1 MADSEKLL
9 SLNKDLLTR
18 NAELV
23 KRLKKMKTER
33 DDFESQSNSWKKISN
48 DASQA
53 LTLLQRDNQKH
64 QEEIVALS
72 HRLDDYQ
79 SQNRSLSNQ
88 LRERS
93 ERCTR
98 LMAQCSVQQNDI
110 DSMRDRLNGQ
120 HLDGHSVS
128 THSHLNTL
136 KFNYEQKKNEIEQI
150 LHQIQ
155 KLFAFVDVNYPNIT
169 RHRHGLGVGAN
180 VDVDV
185 DVDIDVDADYHD
197 DQRRQRRHDEALT
210 EDDGLDDDLS
220 NFDPHSHSH
229 WKEQRGG
236 SLTAN
241 GHLSGPRSG
250 KRAKYKKNKK
260 TRDFMAPHRSSQ
272 SLSDFNP
279 DLYRRRR
286 SLPMVLTSKQIGN
299 GLNHS
304 DRLSPH
310 REEDGGAER
319 DFVGNEVMQRI
330 VVEEAAKKER
340 ALRSRNGGAPR
351 HGVDEQIAKQ
361 LLGPSTSHHTHPYGV
376 TQSSHSFFN
385 ESRYLERCRYN
396 AVQVNL
402 SGTKLWSKRDSLPG
416 RKKTPRINAIPSS
429 AGSTPLT
436 TPQQSRRG
444 MVSDDEPYDERDF
457 DEDPHR
463 VYLDM
468 MRQPQSQSLG
478 QNANGNGNGNGTDFA
493 SGDLVSAP
501 AEIGGDPTVSN
512 PMSNG
517 QRSKLTDKGV
527 IHDLFDMLQKETL
540 SPASPIALHQRVMDG
555 DRRHRDPMESEVAQ
569 SEDVH
574 LVSLLE
580 AEHSSSS
587 DSDSSSD

>member
-1 MADSEKLL
+1 
-9 SLNKDLLTR
+9 
-18 NAELV
+18 
-23 KRLKKMKTER
+23 
-33 DDFESQSNSWKKISN
+33 
-48 DASQA
+48 
-53 LTLLQRDNQKH
+53 
-64 QEEIVALS
+64 
-72 HRLDDYQ
+72 
-79 SQNRSLSNQ
+79 
-88 LRERS
+88 
-93 ERCTR
+93 
-98 LMAQCSVQQNDI
+98 
-110 DSMRDRLNGQ
+110 
-120 HLDGHSVS
+120 
-128 THSHLNTL
+128 
-136 KFNYEQKKNEIEQI
+136 
-150 LHQIQ
+150 
-155 KLFAFVDVNYPNIT
+155 
-169 RHRHGLGVGAN
+169 
-180 VDVDV
+180 
-185 DVDIDVDADYHD
+185 
-197 DQRRQRRHDEALT
+197 
-210 EDDGLDDDLS
+210 
-220 NFDPHSHSH
+220 
-229 WKEQRGG
+229 
-236 SLTAN
+236 
-241 GHLSGPRSG
+241 
-250 KRAKYKKNKK
+250 
-260 TRDFMAPHRSSQ
+260 
-272 SLSDFNP
+272 
-279 DLYRRRR
+279 
-286 SLPMVLTSKQIGN
+286 MVLTSKQIGN

-319 DFVGNEVMQRI
+319 DFVGNEHDEVMQRI

-340 ALRSRNGGAPR
+340 AKRSRNGGAAR
-351 HGVDEQIAKQ
+351 DGVDGRISSQ
-361 LLGPSTSHHTHPYGV
+361 LLGPSTSHHTHPYAV

-444 MVSDDEPYDERDF
+444 MVSDDEPFDERDF

-468 MRQPQSQSLG
+468 MRQPQPQSLG
-478 QNANGNGNGNGTDFA
+478 QNGNGNGNGTEFA

-501 AEIGGDPTVSN
+501 AEIGGDPTASN
-512 PMSNG
+512 PMGNG

-555 DRRHRDPMESEVAQ
+555 DRHHRDAIESEVAQ

-580 AEHSSSS
+580 AEQSSPS